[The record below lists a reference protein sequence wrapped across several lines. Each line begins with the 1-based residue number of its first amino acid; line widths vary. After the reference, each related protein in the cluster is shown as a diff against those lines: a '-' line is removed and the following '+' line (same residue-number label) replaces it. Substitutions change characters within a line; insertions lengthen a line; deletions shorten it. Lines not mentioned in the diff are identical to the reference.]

1 MYVPNAIS
9 YSVCSFNDQEIE
21 NSAFPIVNTGWNP
34 AGKQQNNPLAARPT
48 ICCQTTVYDSG
59 FLEIAKEFVHKW
71 LFRASSKLHRASL
84 LSPAQGYMKIHW
96 V

>member
-48 ICCQTTVYDSG
+48 ICSQPTVYDSG
-59 FLEIAKEFVHKW
+59 FLKIAKWICAQMTFQGEFQV
-71 LFRASSKLHRASL
+71 
-84 LSPAQGYMKIHW
+84 AQS
-96 V
+96 